1 MKQVWTIDS
10 KDVVREA
17 KDDYDNIVAFKVAE
31 GGKADVDLAV
41 EAAGRAFKLGS
52 VWRTM
57 DASERGRLL
66 NKMADLIERDQEYLA
81 SLETL
86 DNGKPLEA
94 SRGDLAHAISVWRY
108 FAGWADKL
116 HGDTLPLDGSFLSYT
131 RKEPVGVCGQITP
144 WNYPIPMASWKWA
157 TALAAGCTVVL
168 KPAEQVRQKIL
179 TVSHLITPPADPPD
193 CPCPGRPLPRG
204 WLSPWCHQCCH
215 WIWRDWGC
223 PHPSPKG

>member
-1 MKQVWTIDS
+1 MGMVIMAVMTMTTAPKNAD
-10 KDVVREA
+10 
-17 KDDYDNIVAFKVAE
+17 IVLWKVAE

-41 EAAGRAFKLGS
+41 DAARRAFKLGS

-66 NKMADLIERDQEYLA
+66 NKMADLVERDQEYLA
-81 SLETL
+81 RLETL

-94 SRGDLAHAISVWRY
+94 SRGDLTHAISVWRY

-116 HGDTLPLDGSFLSYT
+116 HGDTLPLDGSFLSFT

-157 TALAAGCTVVL
+157 TALAAGNICFGRS
-168 KPAEQVRQKIL
+168 VR
-179 TVSHLITPPADPPD
+179 VNN
-193 CPCPGRPLPRG
+193 
-204 WLSPWCHQCCH
+204 
-215 WIWRDWGC
+215 
-223 PHPSPKG
+223 

>member
-1 MKQVWTIDS
+1 M
-10 KDVVREA
+10 
-17 KDDYDNIVAFKVAE
+17 AE

-41 EAAGRAFKLGS
+41 DAARRAFKLGS

-81 SLETL
+81 RLETL

-94 SRGDLAHAISVWRY
+94 SRGDLTHAISVWRY

-116 HGDTLPLDGSFLSYT
+116 HGDTLPLDGSFLSFT

-157 TALAAGCTVVL
+157 TALAAGCTLVL
-168 KPAEQVRQKIL
+168 KPAEQVFLLLSFSLLL
-179 TVSHLITPPADPPD
+179 TFERTSSSDPPD
-193 CPCPGRPLPRG
+193 CTCPGRPCPRG
-204 WLSPWCHQCCH
+204 RLPPRCRQCCH
-215 WIWRDWGC
+215 RLRRDRGC
-223 PHPSPKG
+223 PHPSPKGLLVLFKWKFNLQ